1 MLHAQE
7 QPLSITDPLS
17 PDHGSSCEDLRF
29 KLMRLN
35 WLQHRRFAQEIASL
49 NLTVPQFYTLNSL
62 MSLGGRTSMGTL
74 SRQAHQVSATMTGI
88 VDRLVRDGLVV
99 RDRDQQDRRSV
110 VVEITPAGRRLV
122 ESAWEHA
129 FGSLDST
136 FDALTPNER
145 RTATRFID
153 SLVADIEDN

>member
-1 MLHAQE
+1 M
-7 QPLSITDPLS
+7 SIPEFT
-17 PDHGSSCEDLRF
+17 GSSIEASREDLRF

-35 WLQHRRFAQEIASL
+35 WLQHRRFAQEIADLS
-49 NLTVPQFYTLNSL
+49 LTVPQFYTLNSL
-62 MSLGGRTSMGTL
+62 VTLGGRSSMGTL

-122 ESAWEHA
+122 ECAWERA
-129 FGSLDST
+129 IGSLDSA
-136 FDALTPNER
+136 FASLTPNER
-145 RTATRFID
+145 VTATKFID
-153 SLVADIEDN
+153 TLVADIETD